1 MALKDW
7 EGLSESLTSLLSF
20 KHKCDIARKEKK
32 NWRKRAGSHGR
43 YFMTT

>member
-32 NWRKRAGSHGR
+32 IGGR
-43 YFMTT
+43 GPEAMEGIL